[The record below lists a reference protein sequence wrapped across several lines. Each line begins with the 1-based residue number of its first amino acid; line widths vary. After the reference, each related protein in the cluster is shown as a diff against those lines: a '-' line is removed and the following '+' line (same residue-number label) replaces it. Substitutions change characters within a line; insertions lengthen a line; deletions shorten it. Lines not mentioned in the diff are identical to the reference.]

1 MTAAAPKATGA
12 ASARAQFKQPSALS
26 RMKALMTAAKADDLA
41 KDARS
46 ILLHVGVYMDLDGVA
61 YPSATRLAED
71 SGYSE
76 RAVRKAMKDLREAGI
91 VLSMPPKATA
101 LAFPNRGKVPKHL
114 PLLLLWPVA
123 PRFAR
128 YRAIRACGPKP
139 SATTDTEASLAAS
152 PWLADTR
159 WIVTTKSD
167 PSKTFGPFTTADVE
181 RFARNEAGAEAW
193 LLRNTIEPAD
203 KAPTPVCDYFWF
215 GSLLPR
221 VPAWARN
228 E

>member
-1 MTAAAPKATGA
+1 MTAAPKVSGAPG
-12 ASARAQFKQPSALS
+12 ARAQFKQPSALS
-26 RMKALMTAAKADDLA
+26 RMKALMTAAKADELA

-46 ILLHVGVYMDLDGVA
+46 ILLHIGVYMDLDGVA

-91 VLSMPPKATA
+91 VLSLPPKATA

-123 PRFAR
+123 PRTAR
-128 YRAIRACGPKP
+128 YRAICACGNSPT
-139 SATTDTEASLAAS
+139 AITDAEARLAES
-152 PWLADTR
+152 PWPATVQ
-159 WIVTTKSD
+159 WIVTTKAD
-167 PSKTFGPFTTADVE
+167 PSKTFGPFPTADVE
-181 RFARNEAGAEAW
+181 RFAKTEAGAADW
-193 LLRNTIEPAD
+193 LLRNTSEPTD
-203 KAPTPVCDYFWF
+203 TTPTALRGFYWF

-221 VPAWARN
+221 APDWTRR

>member
-1 MTAAAPKATGA
+1 MTAAPKVSGAPGAAPK
-12 ASARAQFKQPSALS
+12 FKQPSALS

-91 VLSMPPKATA
+91 VLSLPPKATA

-123 PRFAR
+123 PRTAR
-128 YRAIRACGPKP
+128 YRAIRACGNSPT
-139 SATTDTEASLAAS
+139 AITDAEARLAES
-152 PWLADTR
+152 PWPATVQ
-159 WIVTTKSD
+159 WIVTTKAD
-167 PSKTFGPFTTADVE
+167 PSKTFGPFPTADVE
-181 RFARNEAGAEAW
+181 RFAKAEKGAEDW
-193 LLRNTIEPAD
+193 LLRNTSEPTD
-203 KAPTPVCDYFWF
+203 KAPSALRGFYWF

-221 VPAWARN
+221 APDWTRR

>member
-1 MTAAAPKATGA
+1 MTATAPKIAGAPGAAPK
-12 ASARAQFKQPSALS
+12 FKQPSALS

-91 VLSMPPKATA
+91 VLSLPPKATA

-114 PLLLLWPVA
+114 PLLVLWPVA
-123 PRFAR
+123 PRLAR
-128 YRAIRACGPKP
+128 YRAVRACGATP
-139 SATTDTEASLAAS
+139 SATVDTEASLATS
-152 PWLADTR
+152 PWSADTR
-159 WIVTTKSD
+159 WIVTTKAD

-181 RFARNEAGAEAW
+181 RFAKDEKGAADW
-193 LLRNTIEPAD
+193 LLRNTGEPAD
-203 KAPTPVCDYFWF
+203 KAPTPLRVFYWF
-215 GSLLPR
+215 APLLPR

>member
-1 MTAAAPKATGA
+1 MTAAAPKAAGA
-12 ASARAQFKQPSALS
+12 ASARTQFKQPSALS

-91 VLSMPPKATA
+91 VLSLPPKATA

-114 PLLLLWPVA
+114 PLLVLWPVA
-123 PRFAR
+123 PRLAR
-128 YRAIRACGPKP
+128 FRAVRAVGAGAPVD
-139 SATTDTEASLAAS
+139 TNTEATLATS
-152 PWLADTR
+152 PWPATVK
-159 WIVTTKSD
+159 WIVTTKAD
-167 PSKTFGPFTTADVE
+167 PSKTFGPFTTADME
-181 RFARNEAGAEAW
+181 RYAKTEVGAADW
-193 LLRNTIEPAD
+193 LMRHTGEPAD
-203 KAPTPVCDYFWF
+203 KTPTPLRNFYWF
-215 GSLLPR
+215 TSLLPR
-221 VPAWARN
+221 VPNWARN

>member
-1 MTAAAPKATGA
+1 MTAAAPKASGA
-12 ASARAQFKQPSALS
+12 PGARAQFKQPSALS
-26 RMKALMTAAKADDLA
+26 RMKALMTAAKADELA

-46 ILLHVGVYMDLDGVA
+46 ILLHIGVYMDLDGVA

-91 VLSMPPKATA
+91 VLSLPPKATA

-123 PRFAR
+123 PRTAR
-128 YRAIRACGPKP
+128 YRAIRACGNSPTA
-139 SATTDTEASLAAS
+139 STDAEAKLAES
-152 PWLADTR
+152 PWPATVQ
-159 WIVTTKSD
+159 WIVTTKAD
-167 PSKTFGPFTTADVE
+167 PSKTFGPFPTADVE
-181 RFARNEAGAEAW
+181 RFAKTEAGAADW
-193 LLRNTIEPAD
+193 LLRNTSEPTD
-203 KAPTPVCDYFWF
+203 KTPTALRGFYWF

-221 VPAWARN
+221 APDWTRR